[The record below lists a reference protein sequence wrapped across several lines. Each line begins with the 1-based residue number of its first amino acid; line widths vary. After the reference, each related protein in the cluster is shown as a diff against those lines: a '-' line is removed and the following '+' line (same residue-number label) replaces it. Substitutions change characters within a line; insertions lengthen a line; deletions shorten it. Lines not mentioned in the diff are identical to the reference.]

1 MLRAV
6 AGVAAAAASSARSL
20 VEVEGGRRGWTVE
33 ALRCRGVAEEGSSA
47 ASPPCEDCC
56 SKKAAK
62 TLPADCIVGS
72 SRLAGVAVFD
82 LERRVDLPKAPVSG
96 TPRRARTFVGL
107 PSCLEGTLS
116 ADGVFETVRKQ
127 SFNRHTVA
135 ISLHMVSGRRP
146 RLCTAPRRGHCVG

>member
-20 VEVEGGRRGWTVE
+20 VDVDGGKRGWTVE

-47 ASPPCEDCC
+47 VSPPCEDCC

-107 PSCLEGTLS
+107 PSCLEGVTVS
-116 ADGVFETVRKQ
+116 CYGVGE
-127 SFNRHTVA
+127 
-135 ISLHMVSGRRP
+135 
-146 RLCTAPRRGHCVG
+146 C